1 HHDSLRH
8 PAGGPGGLAARPRS
22 SRHRGARPFPGGQAT
37 PTTGL
42 GRSKGRK
49 AMTSHG
55 RPSGGAVVEITDFG
69 WRHAGRKNPA
79 IANITACVEPGERV
93 LLLGAS
99 GAGKSTLLAGIAGVL
114 GDAE

>member
-1 HHDSLRH
+1 RH

-79 IANITACVEPGERV
+79 IANITACVEPGER
-93 LLLGAS
+93 
-99 GAGKSTLLAGIAGVL
+99 KSSRLNCSHVSLSYARFTL
-114 GDAE
+114 E